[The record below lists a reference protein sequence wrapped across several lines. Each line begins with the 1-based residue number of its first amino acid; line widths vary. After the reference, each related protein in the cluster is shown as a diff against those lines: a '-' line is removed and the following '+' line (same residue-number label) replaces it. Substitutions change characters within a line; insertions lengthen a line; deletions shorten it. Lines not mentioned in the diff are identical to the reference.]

1 MVALAA
7 KLRAS
12 FQSSGSDITNVI
24 TGNSSAFILCHDC
37 HATNQRALSVSKGVN
52 MDSGHFLDPSA

>member
-24 TGNSSAFILCHDC
+24 IGKSSAFIHC
-37 HATNQRALSVSKGVN
+37 HATNQRALYASKGVN
-52 MDSGHFLDPSA
+52 MDSGHFLGPSA